1 MKKPLIAALALAT
14 ILLPTSLL
22 AAPAQAAS
30 RAHAIRYVS
39 VDDCGRPCATWRVT
53 LGDGTTRRFSDA
65 QVHPLSKHGK
75 PIKGQAAPIGV
86 SGDGRRV
93 AYLRAGDGRLVV
105 RDLGGALYPMPRG
118 AFRRGVSQGG
128 SNMWL
133 SLDGARLAVSQ
144 HYGRVR
150 LYDVASG
157 TRLATLPKGEEF
169 LGFSG
174 DGDEVL
180 TRSGEHT
187 LHSRTLSGRLLATSK
202 VKSYGPFA
210 LNPDG
215 VTVAWLTGDKGKQ
228 RAVLWDLSSDRPN
241 VRTWIWIPDYRGMV
255 QRVEMLD
262 WTANKQLT
270 LHVRDDAMRTPAGMH
285 VLLLD
290 LGTSRFT
297 LRDRYTVRSSAWGFE
312 ACGG

>member
-14 ILLPTSLL
+14 ILLP
-22 AAPAQAAS
+22 APAQAAS
-30 RAHAIRYVS
+30 REHAIRYVS
-39 VDDCGRPCATWRVT
+39 LDTCDGHPCGPWRFT
-53 LGDGTTRRFSDA
+53 LGDGSTWRLPDA
-65 QVHPLSKHGK
+65 RVHPLSEHGHPDK
-75 PIKGQAAPIGV
+75 RAPAPIGV

-93 AYLRAGDGRLVV
+93 AYLRDSDGRLVV
-105 RDLGGALYPMPRG
+105 RDIGGALYLMPRRDLPEG
-118 AFRRGVSQGG
+118 TDLR
-128 SNMWL
+128 L
-133 SLDGARLAVSQ
+133 SLDGAHLAT
-144 HYGRVR
+144 GDERGVR
-150 LYDVASG
+150 LYDVDSG
-157 TRLATLPKGEEF
+157 THLATLPKGEEF

-215 VTVAWLTGDKGKQ
+215 VTVAWLTGDTGKQ

-241 VRTWIWIPDYRGMV
+241 VRTWVWIPDYHGMV
-255 QRVEMLD
+255 QLVEMLD

-270 LHVRDDAMRTPAGMH
+270 LHVRDDAMGTPAGMH
-285 VLLLD
+285 VLQLD

-297 LRDRYTVRSSAWGFE
+297 VRDRYTVRSSAWGFE